1 MQGLIT
7 LVPNGLP
14 RDLLEQLNALPG
26 IVSASAARVTV
37 LSGTSRTVP
46 VSADGQPMRTDRSNV
61 IPARANVVSGRYL
74 ETMGIPLVRG
84 RGFLDSDAQTSPRVA
99 IVSRALA
106 NRLWGNAD
114 PIGQSL
120 VSTSRFEVI
129 GVVPDT
135 VYLNATEIGR
145 AHV

>member
-7 LVPNGLP
+7 LVPDGLP

-106 NRLWGNAD
+106 NRLWGERRSHRAE
-114 PIGQSL
+114 P
-120 VSTSRFEVI
+120 RFDIAVRS
-129 GVVPDT
+129 DRR
-135 VYLNATEIGR
+135 R
-145 AHV
+145 AGHGLPQCH